1 MPRSGAP
8 DITRKGLIY
17 MDQEQAVAKAKTRGG
32 DIWDSLRTLVYA
44 VLIAVGIRT
53 VAYEPFHIPSES
65 MLPTLL
71 VGDYVFV
78 SKYAYGYSKYSIIF
92 SPPIFEGRILASA
105 PRRGDVVV
113 FRWPRDPSV
122 DYIKRVVGLPGD
134 RVQIRDGALLINGE
148 PVKRRRIEDFE
159 RRDRFGNVTERV
171 EQWEETLPGGATY
184 TTLNLYNYN
193 AGDNT
198 GVYTVPAGHYFM
210 MGDNRDNSQDSRVPV
225 EVGGVGYV
233 PADHLIGRAE
243 VRWISIDQSASLLK
257 PWTWFGALRWN
268 RMFTGI
274 N

>member
-1 MPRSGAP
+1 MA
-8 DITRKGLIY
+8 RKGLIY
-17 MDQEQAVAKAKTRGG
+17 MDREQAVAKSKTRGA

-78 SKYAYGYSKYSIIF
+78 SKFAYGYSKYSVIF
-92 SPPIFEGRILASA
+92 SPPIFEGRILGSA
-105 PRRGDVVV
+105 PRRGDVAV
-113 FRWPRDPSV
+113 FRWPRDPSI
-122 DYIKRVVGLPGD
+122 DYIKRVIGLPGD
-134 RVQIRDGALLINGE
+134 RIQMRDGALYINGE

-159 RRDRFGNVTERV
+159 RRDRFGNVQERV
-171 EQWEETLPGGATY
+171 EQWEETLPNGAKY
-184 TTLNLYNYN
+184 VTLNLYNYN

-257 PWTWFGALRWN
+257 PWTWFSALRWN

-274 N
+274 D

>member
-210 MGDNRDNSQDSRVPV
+210 MGDNRDNSQDSRVQV

>member
-1 MPRSGAP
+1 
-8 DITRKGLIY
+8 

-44 VLIAVGIRT
+44 VLIAIGIRT

-78 SKYAYGYSKYSIIF
+78 SKFAYGYSKYSIIF
-92 SPPIFEGRILASA
+92 SPPVFEGRVIGS
-105 PRRGDVVV
+105 PPKRGDVVV
-113 FRWPRDPSV
+113 FRWPRDPSI
-122 DYIKRVVGLPGD
+122 DYIKRVIGLPGD
-134 RVQIRDGALLINGE
+134 RIQIRDGALLINGE
-148 PVKRRRIEDFE
+148 PVKRRRVEDFE
-159 RRDRFGNVTERV
+159 RRDRFGNVIERI
-171 EQWEETLPGGATY
+171 EQWEETLPGGAAY
-184 TTLNLYNYN
+184 NTLNLYNYN

-257 PWTWFGALRWN
+257 PWTWFSALRWN

>member
-1 MPRSGAP
+1 MRSGAP
-8 DITRKGLIY
+8 DFTRKGLIY

-32 DIWDSLRTLVYA
+32 DLWDSLRTLVYA

-92 SPPIFEGRILASA
+92 SPPIFDGRILGSA
-105 PRRGDVVV
+105 PKRGDVVV

-134 RVQIRDGALLINGE
+134 RLQIRDGVLLINGE
-148 PVKRRRIEDFE
+148 PVKRRRVEDFE
-159 RRDRFGNVTERV
+159 RRDRFGNIVERI
-171 EQWEETLPGGATY
+171 EQWEETLPGGAVY
-184 TTLNLYNYN
+184 NTLNLYNYN

-198 GVYTVPAGHYFM
+198 GVYTVPAGHFFM

-257 PWTWFGALRWN
+257 PWTWFSALRWN

>member
-105 PRRGDVVV
+105 PKRGDVVV

-134 RVQIRDGALLINGE
+134 RVQIRDGAMLINGE
-148 PVKRRRIEDFE
+148 PVKRRRVEDFE

-184 TTLNLYNYN
+184 NTLNLYNYN

>member
-105 PRRGDVVV
+105 PKRGDVVV

-159 RRDRFGNVTERV
+159 RRDRFGNVVERIA
-171 EQWEETLPGGATY
+171 QWEETLPGGAVY
-184 TTLNLYNYN
+184 NTLDLYNYN

-257 PWTWFGALRWN
+257 PWTWFSALRWN